1 MLNLIKEQDDDN
13 LIDKIYLYAEDL
25 NEPTYQFLIKKRED
39 VGTKHLNDPKS
50 IYSTCKYY
58 EWYLHN
64 NIDDYNPTRKTKIL
78 CLMKWLQI
86 LWLIKNFKP

>member
-78 CLMKWLQI
+78 FLMKWLQI

>member
-39 VGTKHLNDPKS
+39 AGTKHLNDPKS
-50 IYSTCKYY
+50 IYSACKYY
-58 EWYLHN
+58 EYLHN
-64 NIDDYNPTRKTKIL
+64 NIDDYNPTRKRKIL
-78 CLMKWLQI
+78 CLMKWLQM

>member
-64 NIDDYNPTRKTKIL
+64 NIDDYNPTRKRKIL